1 MQEQYHTSNLMKTK
15 YPYINKPSPTYESY
29 ISDISSSEDFQYP
42 QHKNTSKDPW
52 KVENDTYN
60 RSFQAQKERFER
72 NHIAPHTKITDP
84 WQSKKRDVLDFDN
97 RSTKQQNISA
107 KDRRK
112 GIVCLIYSINQK
124 ILIEDVGNWL
134 LLDRTVLSS
143 SNADNSS
150 RWKKGCFYFTF
161 KFII

>member
-1 MQEQYHTSNLMKTK
+1 MQERYHQPPQRNRATPQQYNMQEQYHTSNSMKTK

-112 GIVCLIYSINQK
+112 GIIFRFIQL
-124 ILIEDVGNWL
+124 G
-134 LLDRTVLSS
+134 
-143 SNADNSS
+143 
-150 RWKKGCFYFTF
+150 
-161 KFII
+161 KF